1 VRHACGARHAGG
13 TARFYNGGMI
23 VIDPKGPSLPYASR
37 LPKLEYFLLS
47 VKHPDVGHGDDGQIL
62 KWLVENR
69 LSSTHRQTMRQAR
82 PRPRPLFAGTLAARA
97 TGYTSFTAPRREK
110 GV

>member
-1 VRHACGARHAGG
+1 VRHACGARHTGG

-23 VIDPKGPSLPYASR
+23 MIDPKGPSLPYASR

-47 VKHPDVGHGDDGQIL
+47 VKHPDVGHGEDGQIV

-69 LSSTHRQTMRQAR
+69 LTSTLHAASSTASSTTVCRH
-82 PRPRPLFAGTLAARA
+82 AGRTA
-97 TGYTSFTAPRREK
+97 TG
-110 GV
+110 